1 MNNNYQLFVILSDMI
16 PVFQEKAINLCAKWE
31 KLQESTNTGYSDVEM
46 QKNLQTMV
54 SLQYLIS
61 MHV

>member
-1 MNNNYQLFVILSDMI
+1 MHAQQYYQYMI

-31 KLQESTNTGYSDVEM
+31 KLQESANTGYSDVEM

-54 SLQYLIS
+54 FGFFALFKVLP
-61 MHV
+61 H